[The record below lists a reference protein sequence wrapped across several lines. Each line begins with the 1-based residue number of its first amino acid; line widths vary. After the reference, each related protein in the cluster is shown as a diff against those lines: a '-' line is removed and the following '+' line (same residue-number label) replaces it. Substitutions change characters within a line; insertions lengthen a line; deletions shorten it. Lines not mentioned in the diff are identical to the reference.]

1 MTMIPPPVPDPE
13 FYDRETDSYLFV
25 GSYTTPHGSRCVVE
39 IWAEDMENAEEHVE
53 MIRRTLRLDGQ
64 VYRREEIEPGVK
76 E

>member
-1 MTMIPPPVPDPE
+1 MMTPPPFPDPE

-25 GSYTTPHGSRCVVE
+25 ASYTTPYGSRCMIE

-53 MIRRTLRLDGQ
+53 MMRRTMRLDGQ
-64 VYRREEIEPGVK
+64 VYRKEEMKTGED